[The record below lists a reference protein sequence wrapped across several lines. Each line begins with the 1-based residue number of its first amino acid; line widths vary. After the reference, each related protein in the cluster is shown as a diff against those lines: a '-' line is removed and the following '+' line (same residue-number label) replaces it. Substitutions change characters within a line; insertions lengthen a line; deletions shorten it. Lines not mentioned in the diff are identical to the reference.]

1 MEGRTPNDYNNVTVM
16 MIYIYTGHGLY
27 FQKGTSFRSVYI
39 YALVVPEQCQARMH
53 VDRAFFSDAK
63 SLNDLKCFFNQG
75 Q

>member
-1 MEGRTPNDYNNVTVM
+1 MGNIFKKGLLSGR
-16 MIYIYTGHGLY
+16 
-27 FQKGTSFRSVYI
+27 FI
-39 YALVVPEQCQARMH
+39 YAVVVPEQCQARMH